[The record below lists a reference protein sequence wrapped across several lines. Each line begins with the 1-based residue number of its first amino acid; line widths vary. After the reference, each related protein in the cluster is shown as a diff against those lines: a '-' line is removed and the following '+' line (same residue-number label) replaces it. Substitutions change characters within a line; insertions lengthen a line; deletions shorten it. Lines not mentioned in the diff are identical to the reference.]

1 MKPDFQAMSIKEL
14 KVYLLEHRNDVEAI
28 QTIVEKIRTSPNTQ
42 WYGAEDA
49 ERFSE
54 IYEAHQKRDREQAS

>member
-14 KVYLLEHRNDVEAI
+14 KTYLLEHRNDVEAI
-28 QTIVEKIRTSPNTQ
+28 GAIVEKINTSPTTQ

-49 ERFSE
+49 ERFPE
-54 IYEAHQKRDREQAS
+54 IYKAHQNCDREQTN

>member
-14 KVYLLEHRNDVEAI
+14 KAYLLEHRNDVDAI
-28 QTIVEKIRTSPNTQ
+28 QMIVEKINESPNTQ

-49 ERFSE
+49 ERFPE
-54 IYEAHQKRDREQAS
+54 IYEAHQASRREQAS